1 MNDDKDKTTPPGDDP
16 NAEERP
22 RSVSSPSPGNGDGSL
37 SESIGAYLLDALPDD
52 ERTAFEQYLD
62 SNADARAEAQELA
75 PVVALLPKLL
85 DLEIETD
92 GIIAPP
98 SADLRGR
105 IVAEAEQL
113 LIDELPGSAAAA
125 AANPAAS
132 SASPKARTIRTAPE
146 TTDQLAPRRAQGR
159 IRSGVDSTSASG
171 SGSSAPISILSRFP
185 RQWAAAAVL
194 AVIAVGSII
203 WALALESRIANKD
216 RELNAQASEIAELRQ
231 NANATSYSLLAN
243 EGAEGAGG
251 TLLFSLKDQI
261 GVLYVH
267 SLPELSP
274 DEVYQL
280 WYLDD
285 ASDAPTPGG
294 TFTVDANGNGVIAVN
309 PDTPLYDGVALTT
322 EPEGGSKA
330 PTSSI
335 LLQGRLGGA
344 AG

>member
-1 MNDDKDKTTPPGDDP
+1 MNDDKDKTTPPGNDP
-16 NAEERP
+16 NPDERSG
-22 RSVSSPSPGNGDGSL
+22 SVSDQSTGNGNGAL

-52 ERTAFEQYLD
+52 ERTAFERYLE
-62 SNADARAEAQELA
+62 SNPEARAEAQELA

-85 DLEIETD
+85 DLEIQTD

-98 SADLRGR
+98 AAELRGR

-113 LIDELPGSAAAA
+113 LISELPASEGARVDVHASTL
-125 AANPAAS
+125 PAS
-132 SASPKARTIRTAPE
+132 KARTIRTASE
-146 TTDQLAPRRAQGR
+146 STDQLAPRRAQGR
-159 IRSGVDSTSASG
+159 IRSGVDSTAASG
-171 SGSSAPISILSRFP
+171 TSSNAPISILSRLP

-194 AVIAVGSII
+194 AVVAVGSII

-285 ASDAPTPGG
+285 ASDAPIPGG
-294 TFTVDANGNGVIAVN
+294 TFTVDANGNGVVTVN

-330 PTSSI
+330 PTSAI